1 MTPIEIQWREPETFA
16 AGDTLAF
23 NRKLPHFLPSAGWAI
38 QLTVSKA
45 LPQGGA
51 AKLAQV
57 MSIPD
62 LHNAYHCFAVANFLA
77 GQPTGQYI
85 LSEEVINAANAEQ
98 HQIYYNDN
106 FMVGPNLV
114 SGAAGQI
121 KNPYEIILE
130 KALAKL
136 TELEDISLQETDQ
149 QRTRFLI
156 EQRTALLERIKF
168 YEAKVANLRNIA
180 RAANG
185 QSPNNIQEPVFNI
198 G

>member
-1 MTPIEIQWREPETFA
+1 M
-16 AGDTLAF
+16 
-23 NRKLPHFLPSAGWAI
+23 
-38 QLTVSKA
+38 TVSKA

-106 FMVGPNLV
+106 FIIGPNLAA
-114 SGAAGQI
+114 GAAGQI
-121 KNPYEIILE
+121 KNPYEILLE
-130 KALAKL
+130 KALVKL
-136 TELEDISLQETDQ
+136 MELEDISLQETDQ

-168 YEAKVANLRNIA
+168 YEAKVANLRNVA

>member
-1 MTPIEIQWREPETFA
+1 MNPLEIQWREPERFT
-16 AGDTLAF
+16 AGDTLSF
-23 NRKLPHFLPSAGWAI
+23 NRKLPRFLPSAGWSI

-51 AKLAQV
+51 QRVAQV
-57 MSIPD
+57 VSAPD
-62 LHNAYHCFAVANFLA
+62 PTNAFHCFAVAQFLA
-77 GQPTGQYI
+77 GQSTGQYI
-85 LSEEVINAANAEQ
+85 LSEEVVNGANAEQ
-98 HQIYYNDN
+98 HQIYFNDN
-106 FMVGPNLV
+106 FIIGPSLG
-114 SGAAGQI
+114 SGAAGQV
-121 KNPYEIILE
+121 KNHYEILLE

-136 TELEDISLQETDQ
+136 TELEDIALQETDQ

-168 YEAKVANLRNIA
+168 YEAKVKNLRDIA

-185 QSPNNIQEPVFNI
+185 QAPGNFEESVFNI